1 MTSDELFMLRAIE
14 LARNGAGAVSP
25 NPLVGC
31 VIVHENNI
39 VGEGWHQQF
48 GGAHAEVNAVNAV
61 KDKSILKDSVIYVS
75 LEPCAH
81 RGKTPPC
88 ADLLVS
94 HKVKRVVISN
104 EDPNPLVSGKGLK
117 KLREAGIDVEVGVL
131 GMEGRH
137 LNRRFFTFIEKKRP
151 FIVLKW
157 AQTSDGF
164 IARENFDSKW
174 ISNESSRQLVHKWRA
189 EEDAILVGYRTAV
202 HDNPRLTVRDWS
214 GKNPIR
220 IVIDKRLGLDRSLH
234 LLDASVPTICYNF
247 TKQEQYLNL
256 ELVRV
261 GEENMIKQILAD
273 LYKRDVQ
280 SLIVEGGAQTINQ
293 FLSIGLWDEAR
304 VITSLKKFK
313 RGIRAPKIQLKPVKR
328 EMINEDELMI
338 FVNE

>member
-14 LARNGAGAVSP
+14 LARNGAGSVSP

-31 VIVHENNI
+31 VIVYENNI

-48 GGAHAEVNAVNAV
+48 GGAHAEVNAINAV
-61 KDKSILKDSVIYVS
+61 KDKAILKDSVIYVN
-75 LEPCAH
+75 LEPCSH
-81 RGKTPPC
+81 TGKTPPC
-88 ADLLVS
+88 ADLLAS

-117 KLREAGIDVEVGVL
+117 KLKEAGIDVEVGVL
-131 GMEGRH
+131 GMESRH

-164 IARENFDSKW
+164 IARENFESKW
-174 ISNESSRQLVHKWRA
+174 ISNTSSRQLVHKWRA

-214 GKNPIR
+214 GKNPLR
-220 IVIDKRLGLDRSLH
+220 IVIDKQLNLDRSLH

-247 TKQEQYLNL
+247 IKQEQSPHLAFVRL
-256 ELVRV
+256 E
-261 GEENMIKQILAD
+261 EENMIEQILAD

-304 VITSLKKFK
+304 VITSLKTFE
-313 RGIRAPKIQLKPVKR
+313 RGVLAPKVQLKPRER
-328 EMINEDELMI
+328 EMINEDELTI
-338 FVNE
+338 FVN

>member
-48 GGAHAEVNAVNAV
+48 GGVHAEVNAVNAV
-61 KDKSILKDSVIYVS
+61 KDKAILKDSVIYVN

-88 ADLLVS
+88 ADLLVRY
-94 HKVKRVVISN
+94 KVKRVVISN
-104 EDPNPLVSGKGLK
+104 EDPNPLVNGKGLK

-131 GMEGRH
+131 DKEGRH

-151 FIVLKW
+151 FVVLKW
-157 AQTSDGF
+157 AQTSDGY

-189 EEDAILVGYRTAV
+189 EEDAILVGYRTAF

-214 GKNPIR
+214 GKNPLR
-220 IVIDKRLGLDRSLH
+220 IVIDKRLNLDRSLH

-247 TKQEQYLNL
+247 IKQDQSPHL
-256 ELVRV
+256 EFVRLE
-261 GEENMIKQILAD
+261 EENILEQILAD
-273 LYKRDVQ
+273 LYKRNIQ

-293 FLSIGLWDEAR
+293 FLSLGLWDEAR
-304 VITSLKKFK
+304 VITSLNTFE
-313 RGIRAPKIQLKPVKR
+313 RGILAPKVQLKPNRR
-328 EMINEDELMI
+328 EMINEDELTI